1 MIQPNSQMRLAKMEA
16 MCDQLRSEM
25 SDVLERAYAIAVEE
39 RDEDRAA
46 ELARKIRNKLLD
58 DSDKYNTVD
67 RVFNFD
73 LPETISTTNV
83 ISAVKALIEGIHGIT
98 ANDWSVYRQHLRDIT
113 DQPGFPFDIDWGTAP
128 DAEEAMEE

>member
-1 MIQPNSQMRLAKMEA
+1 MITSNEQMRLAKMEA

-58 DSDKYNTVD
+58 ASDKYYTFDKILPEAPSGSSFTDWIAWLKTLAGVASNAWGVY
-67 RVFNFD
+67 RQSLRD
-73 LPETISTTNV
+73 LPE
-83 ISAVKALIEGIHGIT
+83 
-98 ANDWSVYRQHLRDIT
+98 Q
-113 DQPGFPFDIDWGTAP
+113 QGFPFSIEWP
-128 DAEEAMEE
+128 KHPEEEAANDE

>member
-1 MIQPNSQMRLAKMEA
+1 MITSNEQMRLAKMEA

-58 DSDKYNTVD
+58 ASDKYCT
-67 RVFNFD
+67 FD
-73 LPETISTTNV
+73 KILPEAPSGSSFTDWIAWLKTLAGVASNAWGVYRQSLRDLTAQEGFPF
-83 ISAVKALIEGIHGIT
+83 SIEWPKHPEEET
-98 ANDWSVYRQHLRDIT
+98 AND
-113 DQPGFPFDIDWGTAP
+113 
-128 DAEEAMEE
+128 E